1 MMMHEVCLIGLM
13 AIASI
18 TCCAAERLLL
28 AGCGW
33 KKIVVLDKNSG
44 TIEWEH
50 ALASQEDC
58 NDVELTRRGNILY
71 AYRGG
76 ARLIKISRNPC

>member
-1 MMMHEVCLIGLM
+1 MLRCRTV
-13 AIASI
+13 
-18 TCCAAERLLL
+18 AA
-28 AGCGW
+28 GW
-33 KKIVVLDKNSG
+33 LWMEKIVVLDKNSG

-58 NDVELTRRGNILY
+58 NDVELTRGGNILY